1 MMPGSAGA
9 VVAAAAEA
17 VGGAEEAMVVGCVV
31 SLEKLAP
38 KKCKTIQTLDL
49 NSNILLGPLSDERRR
64 RN

>member
-31 SLEKLAP
+31 SRKSWHQRSVKLF
-38 KKCKTIQTLDL
+38 KH
-49 NSNILLGPLSDERRR
+49 
-64 RN
+64 